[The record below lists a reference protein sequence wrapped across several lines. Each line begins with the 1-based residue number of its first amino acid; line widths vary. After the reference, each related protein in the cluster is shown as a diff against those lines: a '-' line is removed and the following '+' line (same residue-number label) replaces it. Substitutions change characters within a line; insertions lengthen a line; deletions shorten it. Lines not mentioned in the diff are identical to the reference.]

1 MYQNEK
7 QVIDAIKEGK
17 LSVREADAIA
27 RGFSPAAA
35 MRIMQA
41 FSGVENLAALR
52 KNRADVPRRS
62 GPRSRHGTPG
72 AFSPGRVFR
81 AEASDAA
88 FPRYVQ

>member
-41 FSGVENLAALR
+41 FSGVENPGHNSHEER
-52 KNRADVPRRS
+52 DRRA
-62 GPRSRHGTPG
+62 GL
-72 AFSPGRVFR
+72 
-81 AEASDAA
+81 
-88 FPRYVQ
+88 